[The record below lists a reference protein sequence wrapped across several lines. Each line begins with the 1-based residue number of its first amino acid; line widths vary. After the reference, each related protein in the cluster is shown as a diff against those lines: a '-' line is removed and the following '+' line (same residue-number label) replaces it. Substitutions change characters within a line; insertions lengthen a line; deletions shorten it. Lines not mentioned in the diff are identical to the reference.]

1 MAIQNTKTAYASVV
15 LHAIGKGLGLIWAP
29 CVMFL
34 FPLDNFGFVFGFMQL
49 VSIPILYVCSDFQ
62 KPSLHV
68 NFRFFNQP
76 MFQFNQEYGFSIM
89 NFVVAGLCTL
99 LLLAPIACIIRE
111 RQMRNLSAIGC
122 DFTCSKKTNVVSP
135 ENEIT
140 TAAQ

>member
-1 MAIQNTKTAYASVV
+1 
-15 LHAIGKGLGLIWAP
+15 
-29 CVMFL
+29 
-34 FPLDNFGFVFGFMQL
+34 
-49 VSIPILYVCSDFQ
+49 
-62 KPSLHV
+62 
-68 NFRFFNQP
+68 
-76 MFQFNQEYGFSIM
+76 M

-122 DFTCSKKTNVVSP
+122 DLTCSKKTNVVSP

>member
-1 MAIQNTKTAYASVV
+1 MGTMCDVFVSGRQFRVY
-15 LHAIGKGLGLIWAP
+15 LWLYAIG
-29 CVMFL
+29 
-34 FPLDNFGFVFGFMQL
+34 LDTYL
-49 VSIPILYVCSDFQ
+49 VSLFRFS
-62 KPSLHV
+62 KTSLLV
-68 NFRFFNQP
+68 SFRFFNQP

-122 DFTCSKKTNVVSP
+122 DLTCSKKTNVVSP